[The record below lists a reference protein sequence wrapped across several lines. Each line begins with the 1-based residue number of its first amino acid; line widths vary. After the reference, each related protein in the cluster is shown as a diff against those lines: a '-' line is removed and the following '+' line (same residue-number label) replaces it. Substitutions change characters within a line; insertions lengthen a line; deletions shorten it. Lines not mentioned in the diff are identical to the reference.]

1 MRFLF
6 LFCKKINVVMCT
18 ISSMRKT
25 ALQIKHLHTHHEKK
39 SNFTYTELVRT
50 LLQKITAI
58 NSGFFEKIIPQ
69 VNFCTKMKHHRAV
82 RSSESVAAILADTIL
97 KKRN

>member
-1 MRFLF
+1 MRQ
-6 LFCKKINVVMCT
+6 
-18 ISSMRKT
+18 T
-25 ALQIKHLHTHHEKK
+25 ALQIKHLHTHHEKIQLYLHRIGTHVVAK
-39 SNFTYTELVRT
+39 NHGD
-50 LLQKITAI
+50 QQW
-58 NSGFFEKIIPQ
+58 FFEKIIPQ

>member
-6 LFCKKINVVMCT
+6 LFCKKINAQMCT
-18 ISSMRKT
+18 ISSMRHT
-25 ALQIKHLHTHHEKK
+25 ALQIKHLHTHHEK
-39 SNFTYTELVRT
+39 NPTLLTQNCVRT
-50 LLQKITAI
+50 LLQKITMI

>member
-1 MRFLF
+1 MRQ
-6 LFCKKINVVMCT
+6 
-18 ISSMRKT
+18 T
-25 ALQIKHLHTHHEKK
+25 ALQIKTFAYTPRKK
-39 SNFTYTELVRT
+39 SNFTYTELVHT